1 MRFKVLI
8 CVLLVF
14 LMAAPLN
21 AQIGSAKLQVVL
33 NDLLLHKILLM
44 RGFPQGDVIEY
55 DERGNLLK
63 KDFGPWTLNAAIQIT
78 DVAIQADAIQVFGTR
93 LVITFPNGEP
103 RREYSA
109 ASDIT
114 LRIRRDPNNEKQTIN
129 ALAVV
134 FLNNLDP
141 LTMVLPEYWRY
152 FARKLDL
159 AAGLKA
165 AEAELPITLEGKRIY
180 AAGSQATMPAVVP
193 SSQKNPVYPP
203 LAYAN
208 KVQGVTTLWVVIAPD
223 GHVAYLQV
231 FKPFGF
237 GFEDAAVKAVL
248 EWRFTPGTVDGQP
261 VPVAIKVEVP
271 FKMNK

>member
-1 MRFKVLI
+1 MKMKLFV
-8 CVLLVF
+8 CVLMFF
-14 LMAAPLN
+14 LLAVPLN

-33 NDLLLHKILLM
+33 NELLLRKILLM

-55 DERGNLLK
+55 DEKGNLLK
-63 KDFGPWTLNAAIQIT
+63 KDPGPWTLNAAIQVT
-78 DVAIQADAIQVFGTR
+78 DVAIQADAIQIFGTR

-109 ASDIT
+109 AADLT
-114 LRIRRDPNNEKQTIN
+114 LRLRRDPNNENQTVN

-141 LTMVLPEYWRY
+141 FTSVLPEYWRY

-159 AAGLKA
+159 AAGNKGP
-165 AEAELPITLEGKRIY
+165 EAELPITLEGKRIY
-180 AAGSQATMPAVVP
+180 AAGAQATIPAIIP
-193 SSQKNPVYPP
+193 SSQMSPVYPP

-208 KVQGVTTLWVVIAPD
+208 KIQGVTTLWLVIAPD
-223 GHVAYLQV
+223 GHVAHVQV
-231 FKPFGF
+231 FKPYGF

-248 EWRFTPGTVDGQP
+248 NWQFTPGTVDGQP
-261 VPVAIKVEVP
+261 VPVALKVEVP
-271 FKMNK
+271 FRMK